1 MIKVISTLTDLMFF
15 ATILVLFYLSIKR
28 CFWKGDRKKPALFF
42 MSLLTHPI
50 VIYVIAMILFS
61 WLSGFTALFAPNYFD
76 SLMAYN
82 DLGVL
87 TIHFTLIGVAFLL
100 LLFASST
107 IINKW
112 LHAENRSLILF
123 IDLMYSVSFVL
134 TMEDVSRITDGL
146 EVSGEL
152 FNVILNSIFII
163 AMAILYKYIII
174 PLSRLTGKSKNT
186 DWRVFVIPPTVF
198 IIAFSGVSM
207 PMLSLGSLDGQA
219 SLIMFIFAIIIVFM
233 FLWAFYVIIRNIS
246 ATAEALE
253 AKDEVKSLSVEVMEA
268 LAHTIDAKDKY
279 TKGHSIRVAKY
290 SRMLAQKMGFSG
302 EECETIYYMGLL
314 HDLGKIGV
322 DNDIINSPGPLTDEQ
337 YGEIKKHP
345 GLGYEILSEIKSRPD
360 LVIGARW
367 HHERYDG
374 KGYPDGKAGEDI
386 PMYARIIAVADS
398 YDAMTSNRSYRNYMA
413 QEKVRSE
420 LEKNSGTQFDP
431 KVAECM
437 ISIIDEDKNYE
448 LHE

>member
-1 MIKVISTLTDLMFF
+1 MIKVISTLTDLIYF

-42 MSLLTHPI
+42 MTLLTHPI
-50 VIYVIAMILFS
+50 VIYVIAIFLFS
-61 WLSGFTALFAPNYFD
+61 WLSGFTAFFAPNYFD

-134 TMEDVSRITDGL
+134 TMEDVSRITDDL

-152 FNVILNSIFII
+152 FNVILNIIFII
-163 AMAILYKYIII
+163 AMAILYRFIII
-174 PLSRLTGKSKNT
+174 PLSGLTGRSKNT

-198 IIAFSGVSM
+198 IIAFSGISM

-246 ATAEALE
+246 ATAEAIE
-253 AKDEVKSLSVEVMEA
+253 AKDEVKTLSVEVMEA

-290 SRMLAQKMGFSG
+290 SRMLAQKIGFSVD
-302 EECETIYYMGLL
+302 ECETIYYMGLL

-322 DNDIINSPGPLTDEQ
+322 DNDIINSPGPLTDDQ
-337 YGEIKKHP
+337 YAEIKKHP
-345 GLGYEILSEIKSRPD
+345 GLGYDILSEIKSRPD

-386 PMYARIIAVADS
+386 PVYARIIAVADS
-398 YDAMTSNRSYRNYMA
+398 YDAMTSNRSYRIFMA
-413 QEKVRSE
+413 QDKVRSE

-437 ISIIDEDKNYE
+437 ISIIDEDKSYE